1 MKKTTIK
8 LGEPLHTDVRSFCDN
23 KGYTFTGLVKRLV
36 KEEMERDPVGRR

>member
-8 LGEPLHTDVRSFCDN
+8 LGDSFAIEVREFCDN

-36 KEEMERDPVGRR
+36 REEMERDPIGD